1 VTQAVGIPVVVN
13 GGAASIRHLVDAV
26 RVGGASAVA
35 AGSMFVFHGRN
46 QAVLINYPEP
56 NVLRDELFLEL

>member
-1 VTQAVGIPVVVN
+1 VVVN
-13 GGAASIRHLVDAV
+13 GGASSVRDLVDAV

-46 QAVLINYPEP
+46 RAVLINYPEP
-56 NVLRDELFLEL
+56 NVLREELFQEL